1 MQPRFDD
8 PSCLMILRD
17 CLKIYIDENV
27 KLNKALKNQQ
37 ICLTTN
43 T

>member
-8 PSCLMILRD
+8 PSCLM
-17 CLKIYIDENV
+17 IYIDENV
-27 KLNKALKNQQ
+27 KLNKALKDQQ